1 MLHQIG
7 HITFLNDL
15 WTLTSIGNFN
25 TVIIS
30 QTWEI
35 TLHEP
40 SYFRVA
46 FKPQCNANIWQT
58 YSETLEGV
66 RFSGWLLLLKYGY
79 LGLVDIYFWI
89 TILCKYSKSQT

>member
-15 WTLTSIGNFN
+15 WSLSLIWNFN

-46 FKPQCNANIWQT
+46 FKLKSTANIWQT

-66 RFSGWLLLLKYGY
+66 GFPGWLFGFKVWVSVCGI
-79 LGLVDIYFWI
+79 DIF
-89 TILCKYSKSQT
+89 LNHNFV